1 MLLYAGALPDL
12 YAINIVRI
20 GSATESVHGGG
31 VVFREACG
39 NKRFIRCVL
48 PPGIPGGDNDNAEHT
63 TGSDFQDQLHL
74 KGSPWRAGGRGHV
87 CTTSLIPVLVQVSLI
102 SRRGAPGAGGY
113 VDARG
118 LRVFC
123 RGAIGAF
130 GDLIFCLSRYRG
142 RRESSVLPRSR
153 GVFDKLGGREA
164 WRRRNLPAVPPSP
177 FLAWHSPRC
186 FTVGEKTT

>member
-87 CTTSLIPVLVQVSLI
+87 CTTSLIPVLVKVSLI
-102 SRRGAPGAGGY
+102 SRSGPPPGPQTDRRPHGGTAGKP
-113 VDARG
+113 R
-118 LRVFC
+118 R
-123 RGAIGAF
+123 I
-130 GDLIFCLSRYRG
+130 CLS
-142 RRESSVLPRSR
+142 LPARAAGAR
-153 GVFDKLGGREA
+153 QTPQ
-164 WRRRNLPAVPPSP
+164 RRRQGDRSARLCGRCLSVPAK
-177 FLAWHSPRC
+177 LCA
-186 FTVGEKTT
+186 TG